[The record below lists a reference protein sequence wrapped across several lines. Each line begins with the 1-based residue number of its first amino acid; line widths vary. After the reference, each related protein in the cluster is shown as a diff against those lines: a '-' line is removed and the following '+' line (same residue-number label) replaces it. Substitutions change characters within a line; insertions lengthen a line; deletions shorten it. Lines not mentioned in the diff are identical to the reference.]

1 MKMKN
6 SKWLAAAV
14 ILAAVFAAAP
24 VFAHCEIPCGIYDDS
39 LRMKLIYEDIAT
51 IRKSIH
57 EINELEKS
65 GRNANQLV
73 RWIIN
78 KDNHADKLQNTVTR
92 YFMTQRLKPVPA
104 TDPGYADY
112 IARLTTLHALLVEA
126 MKAKQGSDPATADR
140 LQALANAFDKLYFH
154 HKKEK

>member
-1 MKMKN
+1 MKN

-112 IARLTTLHALLVEA
+112 IARLTTL
-126 MKAKQGSDPATADR
+126 
-140 LQALANAFDKLYFH
+140 
-154 HKKEK
+154 